1 MKCVCFRK
9 RRKNLKVSELYKK
22 LNEKIP
28 EYLSEDWDN
37 EGLMLCPDPDRE
49 AEKVLFTLDVT
60 EEAADVAVKNGFDL
74 IISHH
79 PLIFTPLKG
88 ITDQLL
94 VKLLWSGISVFS
106 FHTRFDAMAGG
117 VNDALCRACGASVS
131 TRGVCDEQL
140 GVIGIYDEPMSPE
153 TLASKVKECL
163 SSPSVQLASSG
174 KECRRVAFVGGSGGS
189 SAVSGALDVGADALV
204 SGEIGYNAMLDGM
217 KAGLTVIT
225 AGHFSTEQPAMKYLE
240 DIVRSVTDINAR
252 QYDCRIIKQL

>member
-1 MKCVCFRK
+1 M
-9 RRKNLKVSELYKK
+9 KVSELYRK
-22 LNEKIP
+22 LDEKIP
-28 EYLSEDWDN
+28 GYLSENWDN
-37 EGLMLCPDPDRE
+37 DGLMLCPDPDRE

-88 ITDQLL
+88 ITDPLL
-94 VKLLWSGISVFS
+94 VKLMWSGISVFS
-106 FHTRFDAMAGG
+106 FHTRFDALTGG
-117 VNDALCRACGASVS
+117 VNDALCIACGASVS
-131 TRGVCDEQL
+131 ERGVCDERL
-140 GVIGIYDEPMSPE
+140 GVVGKYDDPMSPE
-153 TLASKVKECL
+153 ALAAKVRECL
-163 SSPSVQLASSG
+163 GSPSVQLASAG
-174 KECRRVAFVGGSGGS
+174 KECRRVAFIGGSGGS

-240 DIVRSVTDINAR
+240 EIVRSVADINAR